1 MGIPCKKYIN
11 YVTCVDDDLFL
22 CCNQKPRKLSRVYR
36 PFLSRRKKRKMMVSR
51 DLLKFLTRIYHIN
64 TIITPGDAD
73 LIDDPIQ
80 LLADILPSDFQCI
93 HFWPSVRRNIMTS
106 GFSVQIVQQSGN
118 CPDSLES
125 SWPIH
130 IPTGPWIKL
139 SPRVCTRLERDG
151 WKCRCGEVSPRYENC
166 LMKRVKCQLY
176 DR

>member
-1 MGIPCKKYIN
+1 MMIYF
-11 YVTCVDDDLFL
+11 CVAIKNRGNCPEFIVRFSVGGKSEKWWCPEIYEIFDKDLSH
-22 CCNQKPRKLSRVYR
+22 QY
-36 PFLSRRKKRKMMVSR
+36 
-51 DLLKFLTRIYHIN
+51 YHTV

-118 CPDSLES
+118 YPDSLES

-166 LMKRVKCQLY
+166 LMKRVKWQLY